1 MAYSMSS
8 YLSCKV
14 ISDVEKRKYKNK
26 EGAVDHFYQCF
37 IYTGMNR
44 ICSLSFSENQKD
56 RIKFFYIRE
65 CDTGID
71 SIQMDLALNPEPLS
85 VSTALKQ
92 PNGELISIVGVVHTV
107 SSKVTDPID
116 TECSIRQ
123 VITLEDELE
132 EDARIK
138 VKFWGCKFIPFHSSV
153 SEKVRINLVNIE
165 VYGSIVS
172 CVSSV
177 LSNVQEDD
185 TKMISNLV
193 VEAVDTD
200 TSCVLFQGGK
210 MYEITKPDMEKIY
223 DFERDEMKSVLDVK
237 IMTEGRKIVQLKG
250 LFKRNNTKFMKYI
263 LACTKRLSG
272 VCEWSWGVGSGG
284 LLKWSH
290 GMKTWS

>member
-56 RIKFFYIRE
+56 RIKLDKCYKFRVYPRGVGNFRLDGNAKIFYIRE

-223 DFERDEMKSVLDVK
+223 DFERDEMKSVLGVK
-237 IMTEGRKIVQLKG
+237 IMTEGRKIVQLD
-250 LFKRNNTKFMKYI
+250 LI
-263 LACTKRLSG
+263 
-272 VCEWSWGVGSGG
+272 EEI
-284 LLKWSH
+284 
-290 GMKTWS
+290 